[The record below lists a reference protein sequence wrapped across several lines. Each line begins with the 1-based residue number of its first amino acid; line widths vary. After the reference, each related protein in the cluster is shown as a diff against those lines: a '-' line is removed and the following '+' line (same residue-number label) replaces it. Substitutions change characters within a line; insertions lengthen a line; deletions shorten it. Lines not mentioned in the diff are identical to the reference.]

1 MHINPFLILRHAVAR
16 RPVNSSTEIRITRL
30 CSQRCRQCRV
40 YERESDPANMSL
52 ERFRAIAADL
62 KKYGAYLGFISGGE
76 ALLNPD
82 LLPILAEAKKTFRVA
97 TTLVTGLYH
106 QRDRVREAAAYC
118 LANDINIQ
126 TSLDGLDET
135 GDYLRGVQQ
144 YSRTVLDHMALI
156 SEMKEKSKSKSLLY
170 ANIVLNQKNLDQ
182 VPQLILSA
190 RRLNWR
196 ATIGLYHHLT
206 ETTRSDDE
214 LQIVP
219 DERLDALLACLDH
232 HPDILNLNS
241 FVRGIGPF
249 LRNGATTPCPFVA
262 SRLWMTRVTIME
274 TGEVHLCWGEPLG
287 RLTEQSLQDIFNGAN
302 YHQRLQQYA
311 ACRGCWTT
319 CYTQRYLLL
328 HPRSFKEL
336 SNNLIKMIRLR
347 RYQRERRR

>member
-1 MHINPFLILRHAVAR
+1 MLINPFLMIRHAVAR

-30 CSQRCRQCRV
+30 CSHRCGQCRV
-40 YERESDPANMSL
+40 YERNTDPANMSL

-106 QRDRVREAAAYC
+106 QRDWVSEAAAYC

-126 TSLDGLDET
+126 TSLDGLGET
-135 GDYLRGVQQ
+135 GDYLRGVKQ

-156 SEMKEKSKSKSLLY
+156 SDMKQKSKSKSLLY

-182 VPQLILSA
+182 VPQLIQRA
-190 RRLNWR
+190 RSLHWR

-206 ETTRSDDE
+206 ETTRVDDE

-219 DERLDALLACLDH
+219 DERLDALLAYLDNH
-232 HPDILNLNS
+232 VDILNLNA
-241 FVRGIGPF
+241 FIRGIGPF
-249 LRNGATTPCPFVA
+249 LRNGVTTPCPFVA
-262 SRLWMTRVTIME
+262 SRFWMTRVTIME
-274 TGEVHLCWGEPLG
+274 TGDVHLCWGEPLG
-287 RLTEQSLQDIFNGAN
+287 RLGEQSLQEVFNSAD
-302 YHQRLQQYA
+302 YHERLKQYA
-311 ACRGCWTT
+311 ACSGCWTT

-328 HPRSFKEL
+328 HPRSFQEW
-336 SNNLIKMIRLR
+336 SNNLVKMIRLH